1 MQRELMDTKI
11 KKYALEVLKILA
23 TEDRNLKT
31 RLGYASTEI
40 QDLLKL
46 LEKED
51 AGSYSLYVQSLRSK
65 LPERNITE
73 NIQYLSTS
81 QAVDIANDLVS
92 LILKIQVQE

>member
-1 MQRELMDTKI
+1 MDTKI